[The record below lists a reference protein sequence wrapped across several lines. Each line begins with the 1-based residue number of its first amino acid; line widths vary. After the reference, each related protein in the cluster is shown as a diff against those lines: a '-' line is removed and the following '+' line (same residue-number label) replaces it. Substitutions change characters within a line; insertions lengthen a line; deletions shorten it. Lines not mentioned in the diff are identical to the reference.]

1 MRYNLL
7 IWVKPTLFIWCFLF
21 LLGDVI
27 VGEAK
32 TRDLTQQVLNSGIFS
47 REPTVLQQ
55 LNCSHKSFRHAVK
68 ANSIGRL
75 VQQLSCK
82 YIEDSIFQG
91 FGIFTKACPDGLK
104 PTEVIC
110 DSNFL
115 FFFFALWCIYLFIQ
129 KVAPCFLW
137 EILAIIVAPVSH
149 TILSPTLEMFKLS
162 HMLRWHQS
170 IFVIYSFHLSCSKNG
185 LFSSALKLQ
194 SFDSEDEVY
203 LLWFNP
209 GGS

>member
-32 TRDLTQQVLNSGIFS
+32 TRELTQQVLNSGIFS
-47 REPTVLQQ
+47 REPTVLQK

-115 FFFFALWCIYLFIQ
+115 FFFCSLVHLFIH
-129 KVAPCFLW
+129 PESGSL
-137 EILAIIVAPVSH
+137 
-149 TILSPTLEMFKLS
+149 LS
-162 HMLRWHQS
+162 LRNP
-170 IFVIYSFHLSCSKNG
+170 YNNSCSCVTYHFVSNTG
-185 LFSSALKLQ
+185 N
-194 SFDSEDEVY
+194 V
-203 LLWFNP
+203 
-209 GGS
+209 

>member
-1 MRYNLL
+1 M
-7 IWVKPTLFIWCFLF
+7 
-21 LLGDVI
+21 I

-47 REPTVLQQ
+47 RETTVLQQ

-110 DSNFL
+110 DSN
-115 FFFFALWCIYLFIQ
+115 LFI
-129 KVAPCFLW
+129 FL
-137 EILAIIVAPVSH
+137 
-149 TILSPTLEMFKLS
+149 LSGAF
-162 HMLRWHQS
+162 
-170 IFVIYSFHLSCSKNG
+170 IYSSKKW
-185 LFSSALKLQ
+185 LPAFFEKSLQ
-194 SFDSEDEVY
+194 
-203 LLWFNP
+203 
-209 GGS
+209 

>member
-1 MRYNLL
+1 MLPVPSRRCDSWRSQNKRINTTSFEL
-7 IWVKPTLFIWCFLF
+7 
-21 LLGDVI
+21 
-27 VGEAK
+27 
-32 TRDLTQQVLNSGIFS
+32 SGLFS
-47 REPTVLQQ
+47 REPTVLQK

-91 FGIFTKACPDGLK
+91 FGIFTNACPDGLK

-110 DSNFL
+110 DSI
-115 FFFFALWCIYLFIQ
+115 FFSFFALWHVYLFIQ
-129 KVAPCFLW
+129 KAATPCFLW

-149 TILSPTLEMFKLS
+149 TVLSATLKMFKLS

-185 LFSSALKLQ
+185 LVSSALKLQ
-194 SFDSEDEVY
+194 SFDSKDEISY
-203 LLWFNP
+203 MQLICK
-209 GGS
+209 SMKQ